1 MGALGPYSFMVTLGL
16 PASLLYPLIEAYL
29 LIWTS
34 QVALVVKNLPS
45 SAGDI
50 RDVVR
55 FLGQEDPLEKGM
67 TTHSSILPWRIPW
80 LEKPGG
86 LQSIG
91 WQGVRYD

>member
-1 MGALGPYSFMVTLGL
+1 MGALGPYSFMETLGL

-34 QVALVVKNLPS
+34 QVALVVKKLPS

-55 FLGQEDPLEKGM
+55 SLGQEDPLEKGM

-80 LEKPGG
+80 LEKPGR